1 VFGEHLVERLMTQWR
16 SGSVAGHACVLA
28 RVVLVVAS
36 ATLFAAYPGAASAQG
51 TRAQVAPTVWQAP
64 VGHRQP
70 RPDELPP
77 SERKNE
83 GAFTP
88 AEKDL
93 DKSLKIC
100 RGC

>member
-1 VFGEHLVERLMTQWR
+1 M
-16 SGSVAGHACVLA
+16 
-28 RVVLVVAS
+28 VAS
-36 ATLFAAYPGAASAQG
+36 AAILFAACPDAALAERAG
-51 TRAQVAPTVWQAP
+51 TRVAPSVWPAP

-83 GAFTP
+83 GAVTP
-88 AEKDL
+88 AERDF

>member
-1 VFGEHLVERLMTQWR
+1 MTEWQ
-16 SGSVAGHACVLA
+16 SGSAAGNRRVLA
-28 RVVLVVAS
+28 RFVLMAAS
-36 ATLFAAYPGAASAQG
+36 GAALFAAFPDAALAERAGA
-51 TRAQVAPTVWQAP
+51 RVAPAVWPAP

-83 GAFTP
+83 GAVTP
-88 AEKDL
+88 AEKNF
-93 DKSLKIC
+93 DKSLNIC

>member
-1 VFGEHLVERLMTQWR
+1 MTEWR
-16 SGSVAGHACVLA
+16 SGSVAGHAHVLA

-36 ATLFAAYPGAASAQG
+36 VATLFAACPDVASAQDA
-51 TRAQVAPTVWQAP
+51 RPRVAPGVWPAP

-83 GAFTP
+83 GAVTP
-88 AEKDL
+88 AEKDF
-93 DKSLKIC
+93 DKTLKIC
-100 RGC
+100 RPC